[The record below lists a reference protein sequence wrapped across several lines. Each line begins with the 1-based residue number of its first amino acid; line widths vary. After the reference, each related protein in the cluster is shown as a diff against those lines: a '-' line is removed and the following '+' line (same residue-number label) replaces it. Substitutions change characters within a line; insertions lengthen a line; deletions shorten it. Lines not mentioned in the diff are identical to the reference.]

1 MMENNTNRPKSPKE
15 WGNIYQEKLTFY
27 EGFAHKL
34 RELVTELIHKQD
46 IEVAHIEA
54 RTKSVESFVEK
65 IGREGKDYSNPLN
78 EITDLV
84 GIRVI
89 TYYREDIDKIGKIIR
104 EEFDID
110 WENSVDPSQV
120 LEPDTFG
127 YLSIHYVV
135 SLLETRSEL
144 PEWEGYR
151 NLKAEIQVRTVLQHA
166 WAEIEHT
173 LLYKTPQEI
182 PNDLRRQL
190 FRLSA
195 LLELA
200 DEQFSAI
207 QQIIKRNTE

>member
-1 MMENNTNRPKSPKE
+1 MMENNTNRLKTPQE
-15 WGNIYQEKLTFY
+15 WGDIYQEKLPFY
-27 EGFAHKL
+27 EGFANKL
-34 RELVTELIHKQD
+34 QELVMELVHKQD

-78 EITDLV
+78 EITDLA

-89 TYYREDIDKIGKIIR
+89 TYYREDTEKIGKIIK
-104 EEFDID
+104 EEFDVD
-110 WENSVDPSQV
+110 WENSVDLSQT
-120 LEPDTFG
+120 LGPDTFG
-127 YLSIHYVV
+127 YLSTHYVV
-135 SLLETRSEL
+135 SLLDTRSEL
-144 PEWEGYR
+144 TEWESYR

-173 LLYKTPQEI
+173 LLYKTPQKI
-182 PNDLRRQL
+182 PNDLKRQL

-200 DEQFSAI
+200 DEQFSALQRFI
-207 QQIIKRNTE
+207 RRNTE